1 MEPTSRV
8 GKFCN
13 CIFNEFWQDLPQEKS
28 FVLIP
33 SAAGYFT
40 PAKHVYIRGSQVG
53 LYMFTS
59 HAFWIIESPSNTAVT
74 LQKNEK
80 KTLRRW
86 CRLSLTF
93 SVLQRESCLPI
104 CYYHWSRDSQR
115 AGEET
120 LLETLLHWI
129 SSTTFI
135 WQLGFGFSPWNE
147 SFKFSCYSSNI
158 YDEIL
163 LL

>member
-1 MEPTSRV
+1 MNF
-8 GKFCN
+8 GKTYPKKSLL
-13 CIFNEFWQDLPQEKS
+13 FWYQALLVISHQPSMYTFVEAKLDYTCSLVMPFELLKALQIPQLPCK
-28 FVLIP
+28 
-33 SAAGYFT
+33 
-40 PAKHVYIRGSQVG
+40 K
-53 LYMFTS
+53 M
-59 HAFWIIESPSNTAVT
+59 
-74 LQKNEK
+74 K
-80 KTLRRW
+80 KTLPRW

-163 LL
+163 LV

>member
-1 MEPTSRV
+1 MIEWHEKNEWLQNFLQNYMLNNLQKQFSQNVSSTKSISTAAAATTMVEQKQEEGGGV

-33 SAAGYFT
+33 SAACYFT

-74 LQKNEK
+74 LQNI
-80 KTLRRW
+80 LQIH
-86 CRLSLTF
+86 LQSLTASLVYF
-93 SVLQRESCLPI
+93 DYFVKSI
-104 CYYHWSRDSQR
+104 MM
-115 AGEET
+115 
-120 LLETLLHWI
+120 
-129 SSTTFI
+129 
-135 WQLGFGFSPWNE
+135 
-147 SFKFSCYSSNI
+147 
-158 YDEIL
+158 
-163 LL
+163 